1 MIGREKWQCWC
12 CAGKHAAEILAMS
25 LEGFGDSRR
34 MLATLAKAVA
44 SPPASAAGASSQAE
58 DYQALE
64 KMAAQN
70 VVAIKVRVPVL
81 QHHTYQGARHLQPRV
96 LV

>member
-1 MIGREKWQCWC
+1 
-12 CAGKHAAEILAMS
+12 MS

-34 MLATLAKAVA
+34 ILATLARAVA
-44 SPPASAAGASSQAE
+44 SAPATAAGASSQAE

-70 VVAIKVRVPVL
+70 MVAIKVRVRVL
-81 QHHTYQGARHLQPRV
+81 LHHNCQGTRHLQPRV
-96 LV
+96 HK